1 MRLLKWLMVSG
12 LVLLAAC
19 SRPLPAERA
28 DYAGIWEGPGMMLAI
43 SAGGEVSYRRVD
55 GGVTTQIDAPIKE
68 FRGHDFVVGLGMF
81 TTTFEV
87 SVPPHVQ
94 DGAWQMTVD
103 GVALRRRAG
112 PLPPTSAI

>member
-1 MRLLKWLMVSG
+1 
-12 LVLLAAC
+12 
-19 SRPLPAERA
+19 
-28 DYAGIWEGPGMMLAI
+28 MMLAI